1 MVRSSGPFRSLIA
14 ELRRRHVFRVAG
26 LYAAVAWLLIQTA
39 STILPALAVPD
50 WTITLIV
57 VLALFGFPLALV
69 LAWSY
74 DLTPDG
80 VQRTAPDVRTAP
92 ALPLARPAATIVL
105 ATVILVSIT
114 IGFTLRQL
122 RNGGA
127 PGASG
132 GNVAIGSIAV
142 LPFQNA
148 GGSTDD
154 EYLSEGIAEELL
166 HRLSR
171 VPELRVAARTSSFA
185 FRDAQADVRE
195 IGAKLKVD
203 AVLEGSVRSTG
214 NRLRVAA
221 RLVSTR
227 NGYQLWSEVYEREAA
242 DVFRMQDEISAA
254 IVARLL
260 PEAAPSAATGA
271 RAGGADATVAEPESY
286 EAFQLYL
293 RGRHE
298 LNHRTEEGLRGAAR
312 FFEQAIA
319 RSPSYA
325 RAWHGLADALAI
337 LGFYEYMPPSS
348 AFPHARDAANRAL
361 ELDPRLTEA
370 HTTLAYV
377 ALYHDYDFAEAE
389 SGFLRA
395 IDLNA
400 RYAVAHQWYGNLLTA
415 AGRFD
420 EAAAAMRRAQS
431 LDPLALIG
439 HAAEGWVYLYGRGY
453 QRAADHL
460 AGVLQRDSSYFLARL
475 WLGQALELG
484 GRSSE
489 SVAVLRG
496 TLQLSP
502 HSVLAQAALAR
513 ALAAAGETDE
523 AGRILAALEA
533 RAAREHVTS

>member
-1 MVRSSGPFRSLIA
+1 LRSPGPFRSLVA

-57 VLALFGFPLALV
+57 VLAVFGFPLALV

-80 VQRTAPDVRTAP
+80 VQRTAPDAGTAA
-92 ALPLARPAATIVL
+92 ALPLARPAATIAL
-105 ATVILVSIT
+105 AIVILASIAT
-114 IGFTLRQL
+114 GFTLRQI

-132 GNVAIGSIAV
+132 DDVAIGSIAV

-148 GGSTDD
+148 GSGTDD

-195 IGAKLKVD
+195 IGAKLRVD

-260 PEAAPSAATGA
+260 PEAASSAGATGA
-271 RAGGADATVAEPESY
+271 LAGGADATVAEPESY

-298 LNHRTEEGLRGAAR
+298 WNRRTEEGLRGAAR

-319 RSPSYA
+319 RSPGYA

-348 AFPHARDAANRAL
+348 AFPRARDAAHRAL

-389 SGFLRA
+389 AGFRHA
-395 IDLNA
+395 IDLNP

-420 EAAAAMRRAQS
+420 EAAAAMRRTQS

-439 HAAEGWVYLYGRGY
+439 HAAEGWVYRSRPSRQSRTSDWRIRSRTAGS
-453 QRAADHL
+453 RA
-460 AGVLQRDSSYFLARL
+460 RNSM
-475 WLGQALELG
+475 AL
-484 GRSSE
+484 R
-489 SVAVLRG
+489 
-496 TLQLSP
+496 
-502 HSVLAQAALAR
+502 
-513 ALAAAGETDE
+513 
-523 AGRILAALEA
+523 
-533 RAAREHVTS
+533 